1 MTAGRM
7 NQMKEVI
14 RCAVLGLGRLGY
26 WHAENLA
33 YQVKGAELVTVI
45 DPLAGRA
52 EEVAKELG
60 VSNWSQDP
68 DVAFHDDTIDA
79 VVIVTPTSTHADL
92 ITRAAK
98 NGKHVFVEKPLTQEL
113 SDADKVI
120 NTLQQENV
128 FCQVGFMRRFDPA
141 YAEAKKSI
149 AAGDIGKPLY
159 FKAASRDG
167 NVPHEEFIKHSGGI
181 FLDVAI
187 HDYDIA
193 RFLMGQDVSSVQSTG
208 SILLESNQFMEKY
221 NDVDQ
226 GLTYLTFDG
235 GATGDVETMRI
246 APYAYDIRGEVVGTE
261 GAIQIGSMRSTDVKL
276 LTNKGSTHDLIQ
288 DFPSRFQNAYL
299 LEMIHFISSVQQ
311 GKTPNC
317 TAADGK
323 AALEI
328 ASAATESFLSGKK
341 VELKKVIE
349 KTVI

>member
-1 MTAGRM
+1 
-7 NQMKEVI
+7 
-14 RCAVLGLGRLGY
+14 
-26 WHAENLA
+26 

-167 NVPHEEFIKHSGGI
+167 NVPHEEF
-181 FLDVAI
+181 
-187 HDYDIA
+187 
-193 RFLMGQDVSSVQSTG
+193 
-208 SILLESNQFMEKY
+208 
-221 NDVDQ
+221 
-226 GLTYLTFDG
+226 
-235 GATGDVETMRI
+235 
-246 APYAYDIRGEVVGTE
+246 
-261 GAIQIGSMRSTDVKL
+261 
-276 LTNKGSTHDLIQ
+276 
-288 DFPSRFQNAYL
+288 
-299 LEMIHFISSVQQ
+299 
-311 GKTPNC
+311 
-317 TAADGK
+317 
-323 AALEI
+323 
-328 ASAATESFLSGKK
+328 
-341 VELKKVIE
+341 
-349 KTVI
+349 